1 MPTMCCS
8 CIQTG
13 SLRADTSRLRFE
25 GNEHYLKTSD
35 EMHRLFPAD
44 TFPGACDNTLSIA
57 ERVNVDLDFG
67 RILLPSFPVPS
78 GETEV
83 SYLRKLV
90 DQGARDRYGHDAAP
104 EVWDRVEH
112 ELKIIEEMGFPADF
126 LIVWDLI
133 RYARESGIRV
143 GPGRGLA
150 AGSIVS
156 DRLRITDI
164 DPLAYGLIFERFLN
178 PGRLNTPDI
187 DMDFDERYRA
197 EMIRYAAQKYGA
209 DRAAQIVT
217 FSTIKGK
224 QALRDAARVLGH
236 PYGVG
241 DRVAKAMPPAILG
254 REATLE
260 QVMTPPSS
268 DADSTTKDW
277 YANAQGLRDLYEADP
292 AVRETVDA
300 ARGLE
305 GLREAGLDPC
315 RSRGDRPG
323 AAHQRRPHP
332 TEG

>member
-1 MPTMCCS
+1 
-8 CIQTG
+8 
-13 SLRADTSRLRFE
+13 
-25 GNEHYLKTSD
+25 
-35 EMHRLFPAD
+35 
-44 TFPGACDNTLSIA
+44 
-57 ERVNVDLDFG
+57 
-67 RILLPSFPVPS
+67 
-78 GETEV
+78 
-83 SYLRKLV
+83 
-90 DQGARDRYGHDAAP
+90 
-104 EVWDRVEH
+104 
-112 ELKIIEEMGFPADF
+112 MGFPAYF

-133 RYARESGIRV
+133 RYARDSGIRV
-143 GPGRGLA
+143 GPGRGSA

-156 DRLRITDI
+156 YCLRITDI

-178 PGRLNTPDI
+178 PARRQMPDI

-209 DRAAQIVT
+209 DRVAQIVT

-305 GLREAGLDPC
+305 GLRRQDSIHAAAVVIAPEPLINVVPIQQKGEGAEVVTQFEMYGVESLGLLKMDFLGLRNLSIIERCLELVEAGTGERLRHR
-315 RSRGDRPG
+315 RSPARRREDLRAPPIGQHDRGLSARR
-323 AAHQRRPHP
+323 QRHAVVDSLA
-332 TEG
+332 EA